1 MLESESPVLK
11 TSFTQSK
18 YAAAMYRASPSLIC
32 GESKTT
38 LCFAVIFSIQLVSH
52 CIADCGGIESCRV
65 AAGGADGAG
74 AWLDTLGAAGARAH
88 ATAANA
94 AAPAASSPMN

>member
-1 MLESESPVLK
+1 MLESASPVLK

-18 YAAAMYRASPSLIC
+18 YPAALYRASPSLIC

-38 LCFAVIFSIQLVSH
+38 LCYAVIRFIQLVSH
-52 CIADCGGIESCRV
+52 VSSDVSGIDECLD
-65 AAGGADGAG
+65 AEGGAAGAG
-74 AWLDTLGAAGARAH
+74 AWLDALVAAAAGEQ
-88 ATAANA
+88 ATAASA